1 MPNLEERSELPNF
14 TSKQIPNIRQLG
26 IFVTTAIF
34 LECDPNDPALPRLE
48 SAGHWHSLRTG
59 RREK

>member
-34 LECDPNDPALPRLE
+34 LECDPNDPALPRREVLATGTPCE
-48 SAGHWHSLRTG
+48 TG
-59 RREK
+59 RLEK